1 MNTRRFVSLSL
12 VAVSSLAL
20 FQAASGQTQLRE
32 AFKYQ
37 GQLKFNGVPVN
48 NDTCDF
54 IFRLF
59 DAQVGGLQID
69 VNQTNGI
76 QVDNGIFTTEL
87 QFVPTAFEGD
97 ASWLQVEVQCVN
109 SGPSGW
115 TALSPRTEMTA
126 SPNALYAKRGASS
139 TSGGG
144 ACCDDLS
151 ALYDKAKS
159 EVIIIPVGANPS
171 TPYLAPGWDL
181 PIDGPNRYIT
191 GVAVIQ
197 SIDLQRAR
205 ANLYVQP
212 LGASWWTERL
222 RLGYE
227 STWNS
232 GGGAPIKVPAGG
244 KLLLSNNGPPSSGNP
259 VVVTISYYEFF

>member
-1 MNTRRFVSLSL
+1 MNTRRIVSLSL
-12 VAVSSLAL
+12 VAVGSLAL
-20 FQAASGQTQLRE
+20 FQVASAQTQLRE

-97 ASWLQVEVQCVN
+97 ASWLQVEVQCNN

-139 TSGGG
+139 TGGG

-151 ALYDKAKS
+151 ALYDEAKS
-159 EVIIIPVGANPS
+159 EVIIIPLGANTANPILAWELPS
-171 TPYLAPGWDL
+171 SGK
-181 PIDGPNRYIT
+181 NRYIT

-197 SIDLQRAR
+197 TFLGQDAR

-244 KLLLSNNGPPSSGNP
+244 KLLLSNKAVAPSLGNA